1 MEAIDL
7 EEHIRIIAILYIV
20 LGVLGLVAAVAVL
33 VIGAGAGLAS
43 GDPDAAIAGGTCGTI
58 VAVIIA
64 VLSLPNLIAGLG
76 LKNRREWA
84 RILTIIL
91 SVINL
96 FNFPI
101 GTAIGV
107 YALWAL
113 LNDQSRAYFV
123 PR

>member
-1 MEAIDL
+1 M

-33 VIGAGAGLAS
+33 VLGAGAGLLS

-58 VAVIIA
+58 FAVIIA
-64 VLSLPNLIAGLG
+64 ALSLPNLIAGMG

-123 PR
+123 RQ